1 MRPMRLFILLLG
13 LFSQLAPLFAQEVGC
28 VSGDCRN
35 GKGYYYYSNGDKYI
49 GEFTE
54 GKRHGHGAYYFA
66 NGNVYKGEHHHNQRH
81 GYGTYKWKN
90 GDVYVGEYQNNDRH
104 GEGVYQ
110 FANGVKQEGIW
121 KDGTFVGDKPVEKE
135 PEVARRP
142 TNGQDAARKPENQ
155 APTVYNSQVRKD
167 VPGTDNRPRT
177 ALVIGNAHYDEKPLK
192 NPVNDA
198 KSIAQALNDLGFDVT
213 LYVDATER
221 QLKDAIR
228 KYGNTLKERG
238 GVGLFYYAG
247 HGMQADGHNY
257 LLPVDAK
264 IQKEQDVEFESVNLG
279 RLLGELE
286 YAENVLN
293 ILILDACRDNPFEA
307 KFRSNGDGGLAPIY
321 SMPVGTFIAYA
332 TAPGAVAFD
341 GTTEHGLF
349 TQELLNAIQAPDT
362 KLEDVFKQ
370 VRKHVRQKSGGR
382 QIPWDNSSLEG
393 DFYFRR

>member
-1 MRPMRLFILLLG
+1 MKQTRLFILLLG
-13 LFSQLAPLFAQEVGC
+13 MFAQLAPLLAQETGC

-35 GKGYYYYSNGDKYI
+35 GKGYYYYPNGDKYI
-49 GEFTE
+49 GEFSE
-54 GKRHGHGAYYFA
+54 GQRHGHGAYYFA
-66 NGNVYKGEHHHNQRH
+66 NGNVYKGEHHHNERH

-90 GDVYVGEYQNNDRH
+90 GDVYVGEYQGNDRH
-104 GEGVYQ
+104 GEGVYH
-110 FANGVKQEGIW
+110 FANGAKQEGVW
-121 KDGTFVGDKPVEKE
+121 KNGSFSHEKAVDLE
-135 PEVARRP
+135 PEVVVANATSKP
-142 TNGQDAARKPENQ
+142 TTTEPKPQ
-155 APTVYNSQVRKD
+155 APTVYNTPTEEHTRS
-167 VPGTDNRPRT
+167 TDTRPRT
-177 ALVIGNAHYDEKPLK
+177 ALIIGNANYSEKPLQ
-192 NPVNDA
+192 NPINDA
-198 KSIAQALNDLGFDVT
+198 RSMAKSLNDLGFEVT

-221 QLKDAIR
+221 QLKNAIR
-228 KYGNTLKERG
+228 QYGNTLKERG

-264 IQKEQDVEFESVNLG
+264 IQKENDVEFESVNLG

-286 YAENVLN
+286 YAENTLN

-307 KFRSNGDGGLAPIY
+307 KFRSNGNGGLAPIY

-341 GTTEHGLF
+341 GSTEHGLF
-349 TQELLNAIQAPDT
+349 TQELLEAIQQPNT
-362 KLEDVFKQ
+362 KLEDVFKY
-370 VRKHVRQKSGGR
+370 VRKHVREKSGGR